1 MQALN
6 SYGPLVGRVFIG
18 LLFLLAGLGKLGG
31 VEGFTQY
38 LTSGGLPAFLA
49 WPAIL
54 FEVAVGLLLIISYQ
68 TRIVALATAAF
79 CVVAAVLYHFNFAD
93 QMQAAMFLKNLAI
106 AGGLLMFAIHGA
118 GKLALDKA

>member
-54 FEVAVGLLLIISYQ
+54 FEVAVGLLLIIGYQ

-106 AGGLLMFAIHGA
+106 AGGLLMFAIHGP